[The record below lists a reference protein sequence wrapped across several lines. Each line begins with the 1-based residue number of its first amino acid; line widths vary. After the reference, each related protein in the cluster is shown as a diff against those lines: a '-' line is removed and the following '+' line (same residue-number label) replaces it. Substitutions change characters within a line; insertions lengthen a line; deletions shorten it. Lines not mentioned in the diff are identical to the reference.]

1 MTYDVEKESLN
12 LAAAAA
18 AAFAAKEYSKTIEL
32 ADKAFQLKPTLG
44 RAYLAKSLAL
54 AQLGDPAGGLEIAL
68 RGIAENPEYA
78 LLYTAAAICAH
89 RCGRTEDARRYFA
102 QATALRPDHPQV
114 LYNYA
119 CYWAEVGDEEKCRH
133 YLTLSF
139 ANLKNESFLDE
150 ARNDPDLA
158 RFAHQDWFLNLIA
171 DVKRRR
177 WREDKETP

>member
-119 CYWAEVGDEEKCRH
+119 CYWAEVGDEEKCREALRRAFSVAEDH
-133 YLTLSF
+133 TL
-139 ANLKNESFLDE
+139 DH
-150 ARNDPDLA
+150 ARQDPDLA
-158 RFAHQDWFLNLIA
+158 RYSSREWFKELLA
-171 DVKRRR
+171 EEKLRRAQSR
-177 WREDKETP
+177 KGR